1 MTTSTTT
8 STTTTTTF
16 TDPEIAE
23 ESKTVSTCKVYLKN
37 LFELDIISILVETT
51 LVVIGTKAIVSSQ
64 IVNAE
69 MEADIVTMEV
79 SNFTVLP
86 SNDTALQRRKRQ
98 AKLDDNCFWGKRGN
112 RSLKSCINS

>member
-1 MTTSTTT
+1 M
-8 STTTTTTF
+8 
-16 TDPEIAE
+16 
-23 ESKTVSTCKVYLKN
+23 
-37 LFELDIISILVETT
+37 DIISIPVETT

-86 SNDTALQRRKRQ
+86 SNDTVLQRRKRQ